1 MKVPDDGPKVVGFVV
16 GPSSALYGGLGYGAA
31 STSQH
36 LELNVVQDGD
46 APARVVEPDAGCA
59 LAARG

>member
-36 LELNVVQDGD
+36 LELNVVQM
-46 APARVVEPDAGCA
+46 AMPPLVLWSRMR
-59 LAARG
+59 AARSPL